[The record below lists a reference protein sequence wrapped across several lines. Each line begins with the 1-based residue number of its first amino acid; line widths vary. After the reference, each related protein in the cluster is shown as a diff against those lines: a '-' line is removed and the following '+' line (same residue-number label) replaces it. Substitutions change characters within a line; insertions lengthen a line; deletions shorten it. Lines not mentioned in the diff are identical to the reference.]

1 VSRGPG
7 RWQAAILEALEVAGH
22 LAYVPVSDVGLDLL
36 GRSMSLS
43 EYRALNRAAWL
54 LRARGALHLGA
65 GAGMDYRGRTAK
77 RLVAWT
83 CANCSLDGSS
93 EHIPAVPDPPCF
105 YCGEPT
111 QRRTKYRD
119 DIAQCERCAERL
131 KEKFKRDRVT
141 QYPIELEKST
151 AFFPIP
157 DAITFENGLARLQ
170 GVS

>member
-1 VSRGPG
+1 MSRGPG
-7 RWQAAILEALEVAGH
+7 RWQTTILEALEGAGH
-22 LAYVPVSDVGLDLL
+22 LAYVQVTNVGLDAL
-36 GRSMSLS
+36 GRSMTMS

-54 LRARGALHLGA
+54 LKKRGALHLGA

-93 EHIPAVPDPPCF
+93 EHIPALPCLN
-105 YCGEPT
+105 CDEPT
-111 QRRTKYRD
+111 QRRAAYRD
-119 DIAQCERCAERL
+119 DIAQCERCAETQR
-131 KEKFKRDRVT
+131 EKNKKAMIT

-151 AFFPIP
+151 VYYPIP
-157 DAITFENGLARLQ
+157 DVLTFDNGVARLR